1 MKKRGMALFIAM
13 LLAIGSA
20 RSRLAGM
27 DIASR
32 PSETPENPETAD
44 TAVPPQ
50 APAVIRREDYRP
62 FAWRVPTTGLK
73 FTLGLEKTRVQT
85 RLEVERNPEA
95 AADPVLRLN
104 GGGPP
109 PLGVWIDGALSN
121 DWTMDGDD
129 LLITLPGER
138 HEVGIDT
145 EVDPS
150 ANTQLSGLYASNGM
164 LCTQCEAEGFR
175 RITFFPDRPDVLST
189 YTVRMSGPKDAFPV
203 LLSNGNRVDHG
214 EEADGSHW
222 AEWHDPWPKPS
233 YLFALVAGELVAN
246 SSSFTTMSGRK
257 VDLNI
262 YVRRSKDGRGDESRT
277 DHAMDSLIHSMK
289 WDEETFGREYD
300 LDLFNIVAVSDFNMG
315 AMENK
320 GLNVFNT
327 RYVLADPE
335 TATDGDY
342 DGVEGVIGH
351 EYFHNWS
358 GNRIT
363 CRDWFQLSLKEGFT
377 VLRDQLFSADMG
389 SKSVKRIEDVRV
401 LRSAQ
406 FPEDSGPLAHPIR
419 PDSYQEISNFYT
431 ATVYNKGA
439 EVIRMMRTMAGPE
452 RFRAGTDL
460 YFDRNDG
467 EAATCEDFVKSIE
480 DGAGLDLRQFRRWYS
495 QAGTPQVKARL
506 SHEGDTA
513 TLHLEQT
520 VPPTPGQPDKQP
532 VPIPLRVALFDR
544 DSGKHPGEELVV
556 LDRAS
561 AAFAFP
567 GFATRPVL
575 SINRGFSAPVA
586 LDTDVSASDLVF
598 LAAQDDDP
606 FARYEAMQSL
616 VVQHLVAAVSGGL
629 LCDANR
635 QAGRDSIGRALGA
648 VIDDAQLDD
657 LMRGELMI
665 LPAESY
671 LAEQLLVADPGTIR
685 EEREGLKAWLGRE
698 LKGKLTALHDR
709 VSAVP
714 YSRSAEARGARK
726 LKTQALVYL
735 AAGDPA
741 EAARRAAAQYAQADN
756 MTDRQ
761 GALMVLCSLDG
772 PEREAA
778 LADFHERYA
787 GNALVIDKWFSLQA
801 GSLHPDVLAHVKAL
815 AGHADFTM
823 NNPNRVR
830 ALYMAAAV
838 NPGVFHA
845 ASGEGYRLIAD
856 LILALDPINP
866 QTAARFVPPLG
877 RWRRIEPKRS
887 ALMRAD
893 LERIAAAPDLS
904 RDTFEQVTKSLG

>member
-1 MKKRGMALFIAM
+1 
-13 LLAIGSA
+13 
-20 RSRLAGM
+20 M

-32 PSETPENPETAD
+32 PSQTPENPQTAD
-44 TAVPPQ
+44 AAPPPA

-62 FAWRVPTTGLK
+62 PQWLVPEVALD
-73 FTLGLEKTRVQT
+73 FTLGLDETRVVS
-85 RLEVERNPEA
+85 RLQVRRNGDSA
-95 AADPVLRLN
+95 VLRLN
-104 GGGPP
+104 G
-109 PLGVWIDGALSN
+109 DGIAAHSVQVDGRAAN
-121 DWTMDGDD
+121 GWRMDGPD
-129 LLITLPGER
+129 LLIDLPGDS
-138 HEVGIDT
+138 HEVSVETLIQ
-145 EVDPS
+145 PI
-150 ANTQLSGLYASNGM
+150 ANTQLMGLYASGGM

-175 RITFFPDRPDVLST
+175 RITFFPDRPDVLSI
-189 YTVRMSGPKDAFPV
+189 YRVRMAGDKGRFPV
-203 LLSNGNRVDHG
+203 LLSNGNREAAG
-214 EEADGSHW
+214 EFADGTHW
-222 AEWHDPWPKPS
+222 AEWHDPWPKPC

-246 SSSFTTMSGRK
+246 SASFTTMSGRE

-262 YVRRSKDGRGDESRT
+262 WVRPGDESRT
-277 DHAMDSLIHSMK
+277 GHAMDSLIASMK

-358 GNRIT
+358 GNRVT

-389 SKSVKRIEDVRV
+389 SEAVKRIEDVRV

-439 EVIRMMRTMAGPE
+439 EVIRMMRTMAGPD
-452 RFRAGTDL
+452 RFRRGTDL
-460 YFDRNDG
+460 YFARHDG
-467 EAATCEDFVKSIE
+467 EAATCEDFVQAIE
-480 DGAGLDLRQFRRWYS
+480 EGAGLDLGQFRRWYS
-495 QAGTPQVKARL
+495 QSGTPQVRARL
-506 SHEGDTA
+506 SHEGDVA

-520 VPPTPGQPDKQP
+520 VPPTPGQPDKLP
-532 VPIPLRVALFDR
+532 VPIPLRLALFDR
-544 DSGKHPGEELVV
+544 ESGAHRGEELVV
-556 LDRAS
+556 LDK
-561 AAFAFP
+561 AAQTVAFP

-586 LDTDVSASDLVF
+586 IDAGLAAADLVF
-598 LAAQDDDP
+598 LAAKDDDP

-616 VVQHLVAAVSGGL
+616 VVQHLVAAIGGGL
-629 LCDANR
+629 LCDADR
-635 QAGRDSIGRALGA
+635 QAGRDAIAQALAA
-648 VIDDAQLDD
+648 VIDDAALDD

-671 LAEQLLVADPGTIR
+671 LAEQFLLADPGAIHQER
-685 EEREGLKAWLGRE
+685 EELKAWLGRALGE
-698 LKGKLTALHDR
+698 RLKALHDR

-714 YSRSAEARGARK
+714 YGRAAAARGARK

-741 EAARRAAAQYAQADN
+741 EAARRAAAQYAAADN

-761 GALMVLCSLDG
+761 GALMVLCGLDG
-772 PEREAA
+772 PAREAA
-778 LADFHERYA
+778 LDDFHKRYA

-801 GSLHPDVLAHVKAL
+801 GSLHPRVLDHVKAL
-815 AGHADFTM
+815 AGHPDFTL

-838 NPGVFHA
+838 NPAAFHA
-845 ASGEGYRLIAD
+845 AGGEGYRLIAD
-856 LILALDPINP
+856 LILALDPINA

-877 RWRRIEPKRS
+877 RWRRIEPGRS
-887 ALMRAD
+887 ALMRAE
-893 LERIAAAPDLS
+893 LERLVAAPGLS
-904 RDTFEQVTKSLG
+904 RDTFEQVSKSLG